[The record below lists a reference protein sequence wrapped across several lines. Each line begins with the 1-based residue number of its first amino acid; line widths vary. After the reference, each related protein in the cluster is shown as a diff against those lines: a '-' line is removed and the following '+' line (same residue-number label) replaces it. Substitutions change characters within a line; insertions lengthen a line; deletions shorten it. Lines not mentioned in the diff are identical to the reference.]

1 MTKTMAME
9 KMLNKADLAA
19 WMGKLETHQ
28 LFAPKLEDEG
38 VWNYAPVVKVADVSL
53 DQPNTVRPPKDF
65 VFPQRET
72 LYRFEQVRGEAPVLT
87 ETLPDPTP
95 SVVFGVR
102 PCDSRGLVRQ
112 DIVFTKEFDDPY
124 FQGRRAKTIFV
135 GQACKAPPSPNCF
148 CNSVGGS
155 PSSEDGLDLLMTELD
170 GKYHVKAVTQRGAD
184 LLAKGGAL
192 FKEASASD
200 KAAVAKANESAKAHP
215 QRPIKELGKV
225 AGALKKNFDSK
236 AWDEMAKACIG
247 CGICTF
253 LCPTCHCFDI
263 NDEVTC
269 SSPCKG
275 ERVRTWDTCQFPD
288 FTMHTS
294 GHNPRET
301 LGSRLRQRVCH
312 KFQYFTENHDMPQ
325 CTGCGRCISLC
336 PVGIDIVSV
345 VERLGQ
351 P

>member
-1 MTKTMAME
+1 MSKNVAME

-19 WMGKLETHQ
+19 WMGKLDSHR
-28 LFAPKLEDEG
+28 LFSPALEDED
-38 VWNYAPVVKVADVSL
+38 VWNYMPVDDAAKVQL
-53 DQPNTVRPPKDF
+53 NHPNTVRPPKGF
-65 VFPQRET
+65 VFPQREV
-72 LYRFEQVRGEAPVLT
+72 LYEYSQVPGEAPVLN
-87 ETLPDPTP
+87 ETLPDPAP
-95 SVVFGVR
+95 AVVFGVR

-112 DIVFTKEFDDPY
+112 DIVFTKEYEDPY
-124 FQGRRAKTIFV
+124 YHGRRAKVIYV
-135 GQACKAPPSPNCF
+135 GQACNAPPSANCF
-148 CNSVGGS
+148 CMSVGGS
-155 PSSEDGLDLLMTELD
+155 PSAEDGLDVLMTELD
-170 GKYHVKAVTQRGAD
+170 GKYHVKALTPRGAD
-184 LLAKGGAL
+184 LLAKGGDL
-192 FKEASASD
+192 FKDAQSSD
-200 KAAVAKANESAKAHP
+200 KAAVEKAHAQAKAHP
-215 QRPIKELGKV
+215 QRPIKDLGKV
-225 AGALKKNFDSK
+225 AGALKANFDSP

-263 NDEVTC
+263 SDEVKC

-312 KFQYFTENHDMPQ
+312 KFLYFVENHDTQQ
-325 CTGCGRCISLC
+325 CTGCGRCVSLC

>member
-1 MTKTMAME
+1 MTKTVAME

-19 WMGKLETHQ
+19 WMGKLEGMR
-28 LFAPKLEDEG
+28 LFAPAFEDEG
-38 VWNYAPVVKVADVSL
+38 VWNYMPVGEGSAVAL
-53 DQPNTVRPPKDF
+53 DHPNTVRPPKEF
-65 VFPQRET
+65 VFPQREV
-72 LYRFEQVRGEAPVLT
+72 LCGFSQVAGEAPVIT
-87 ETLPDPTP
+87 ETLPVAEPT
-95 SVVFGVR
+95 VVFGVR

-112 DIVFTKEFDDPY
+112 DIVFSKEFEDPY
-124 FQGRRAKTIFV
+124 YQGRRAQVVYV
-135 GQACKAPPSPNCF
+135 GQACNQPPSPNCF
-148 CNSVGGS
+148 CMSVGGS
-155 PSSEDGLDLLMTELD
+155 PCAEDGLDVLMTELD
-170 GKYHVKAVTQRGAD
+170 GKYHLKAVTARGAE

-192 FKEASASD
+192 FKDAQAAD
-200 KAAVAKANESAKAHP
+200 KAAVEKAHAKAKAVP
-215 QRPIKELGKV
+215 QRPIKDLVKV
-225 AGALKKNFDSK
+225 AGALKANFDSP

-253 LCPTCHCFDI
+253 LCPTCHCFDM

-275 ERVRTWDTCQFPD
+275 ERVRTWDSCQFPD

-301 LGSRLRQRVCH
+301 LGSRLRQRVGH
-312 KFQYFTENHDMPQ
+312 KFQYFVENHGTQQ
-325 CTGCGRCISLC
+325 CTGCGRCVTLC